1 MPLKSRQQGPVT
13 IVEVEGR
20 LDASNY
26 SAFENEA
33 TALVATGGKV
43 LAFDCTKLTYVSSA
57 GLRAMLAL
65 RKRTHSSG
73 QRMTLCGLQPA
84 VLNVF
89 EISGF
94 TKLFDLHRTVDE
106 VLA

>member
-1 MPLKSRQQGPVT
+1 MPLKSRHQGAVT

-20 LDASNY
+20 LDASNFA
-26 SAFENEA
+26 AFESEA
-33 TALVATGGKV
+33 IALVAKGGKV
-43 LAFDCTKLTYVSSA
+43 VAFDCTKLTYVSSA
-57 GLRAMLAL
+57 GLRAMLSL

-73 QRMTLCGLQPA
+73 QHMTLCGLQPA

-94 TKLFDLHRTVDE
+94 TNLFDLHRTVDE
-106 VLA
+106 VSA